1 MADVMTPDEL
11 KWNEQAAG
19 AAGAVLSEQVEA
31 ATRCQELKVGMAVGA
46 VGMGKG
52 MQGMANASMSISKGM
67 TKFMGKSMRG
77 VGEMRTGG
85 LPSTWLIAVTP
96 TKVHALE
103 CKEKKGKDLSAGKV
117 LQTWDR
123 QGFQAQRGMDIAA
136 SAQGVPADRQILT
149 LYLPNQMLANMA
161 PGIGQPTQFMVG
173 RDPASEAVVSALAG

>member
-19 AAGAVLSEQVEA
+19 AAGSVLSEQVEA

-52 MQGMANASMSISKGM
+52 MQTTANASMKLSRGMSKLMPGM
-67 TKFMGKSMRG
+67 KG
-77 VGEMRTGG
+77 VSDLRTGG

-96 TKVHALE
+96 TKVHAIE
-103 CKEKKGKDLSAGKV
+103 AKEKKGKDLSAGKV

-123 QGFQAQRGMDIAA
+123 NGFQATRGMDIAA
-136 SAQGVPADRQILT
+136 AAQGVPADRQVLT

-161 PGIGQPTQFMVG
+161 PGLGQPTQFMVG
-173 RDPASEAVVSALAG
+173 RDPASEAVCTALAG